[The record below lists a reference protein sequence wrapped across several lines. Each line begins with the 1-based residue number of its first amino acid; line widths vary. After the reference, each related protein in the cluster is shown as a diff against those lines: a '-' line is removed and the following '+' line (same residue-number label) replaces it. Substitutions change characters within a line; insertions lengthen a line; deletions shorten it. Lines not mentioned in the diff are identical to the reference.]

1 MAKEKAKPKVK
12 AEEKAEKTKESGG
25 KVDLELDLRG
35 LMCPLPMVRVSQNIN
50 KVPVGGII
58 RAVATDPGSLADIP
72 SWARTTGNEVLKTER
87 DGKDIIFMVKRIK

>member
-1 MAKEKAKPKVK
+1 MAKEKEKAK
-12 AEEKAEKTKESGG
+12 AEGKKETTGA

-35 LMCPLPMVRVSQNIN
+35 LMCPLPMVRVSQNIS
-50 KVPVGGII
+50 KVPVGGVI

-87 DGKDIIFMVKRIK
+87 EGKDIIFLVKRVK